1 MLAHEHMWGVVLAS
15 GHEARLP
22 LALDRLAR
30 VIPPERMIAVARE
43 GMNVCAA
50 AAELIEEP
58 ADRGTAVAAL
68 VAAMHAHEFDPFA
81 VLVVQPS
88 LDPPGLDRRRIVTLE
103 GACRL
108 AEHSDD
114 QVLMIGRPQ
123 PVLLVARALALVER
137 GRQAFPGAAPW
148 LDTYQ
153 QVLHAV
159 TSGRAGRGHL
169 RMALSHLYSRL
180 PQAGYGPLTVLGAAA
195 PHGGVPPGGHQ
206 PTGTR
211 RSLRS
216 SAPSR
221 LSILH

>member
-15 GHEARLP
+15 GREARLP

-43 GMNVCAA
+43 GMNICAA

-68 VAAMHAHEFDPFA
+68 VAAMHAHEQDPFA
-81 VLVVQPS
+81 VLVVQPT

-103 GACRL
+103 GACRM
-108 AEHSDD
+108 AERSHD
-114 QVLMIGRPQ
+114 QVLMIGRQQ
-123 PVLLVARALALVER
+123 PVLLVARALALVDR
-137 GRQAFPGAAPW
+137 GRRIFPGAASW

-169 RMALSHLYSRL
+169 CMALSHLYSRL

-195 PHGGVPPGGHQ
+195 PHGGVPAGGRPSTRPGR
-206 PTGTR
+206 P
-211 RSLRS
+211 LRLS
-216 SAPSR
+216 PPSR
-221 LSILH
+221 LSPLH